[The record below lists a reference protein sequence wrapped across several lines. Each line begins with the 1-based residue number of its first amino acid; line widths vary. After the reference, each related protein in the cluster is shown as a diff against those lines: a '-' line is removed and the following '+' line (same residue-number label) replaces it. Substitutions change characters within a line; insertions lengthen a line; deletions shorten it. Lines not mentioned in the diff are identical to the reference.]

1 MSLNEK
7 ENKSTYLGKTVTYPL
22 SLDRSLLQG
31 IERRSYR
38 EIYGQDVKYFF
49 KAQVGLDNWQS
60 FEVSCLDQKGS
71 SKIFWLSFDIP
82 ADSKFIVESKSLKLY
97 LGSLFNQ
104 KFSSKKEL
112 RKEILLAIED
122 VIQTEL
128 ADIKLIENSK
138 WGLFLQN
145 NFSFKNPFNYQVL
158 EEKGLPRILD
168 SQKTEILVF
177 HGFRSLCPVTS
188 QPDYATAVI
197 SYRGNEIEKN
207 SLATY
212 LQSFRTSEGF
222 HEYWTE
228 KIFLEL
234 LKSFDDSGK
243 KLPELELKMFFAR
256 RGGISIN
263 PSRKTQN
270 FYNSL
275 PSIKFLR

>member
-7 ENKSTYLGKTVTYPL
+7 ETTSTLLGKIVPYPI
-22 SLDRSLLQG
+22 SLDRGLLQA
-31 IERRSYR
+31 IERSSYR
-38 EIYGQDVKYFF
+38 NFYSNEIKESSLA
-49 KAQVGLDNWQS
+49 KIGLDNWQS
-60 FEVSCLDQKGS
+60 FEVSCLDSNGN

-82 ADSKFIVESKSLKLY
+82 ADSKYIVESKSLKLY

-104 KFSSKKEL
+104 KFNSKEDL
-112 RKEILLAIED
+112 REEILSALEGI
-122 VIQTEL
+122 IQSEIL
-128 ADIKLIENSK
+128 DLRLIENSK

-145 NFSFKNPFNYQVL
+145 NFSFKKPFNYQTL
-158 EEKGLPRILD
+158 DKIGFPKILN
-168 SQKTEILVF
+168 STKSEVLVF

-188 QPDYATAVI
+188 QPDYATVVI
-197 SYRGNEIEKN
+197 SYKGHEIDKN

-212 LQSFRTSEGF
+212 LQSFRNEEGF

-234 LKSFDDSGK
+234 LKAFKESQKSE
-243 KLPELELKMFFAR
+243 PELELKMFYAR

-263 PSRKTQN
+263 PSRKTKN

-275 PSIKFLR
+275 PSLKFLR